1 MCEKVSALGL
11 SRNVLFVVWEYITLE
26 DPAVGMVQLEVSV
39 DLMDNSS
46 LRYIFASVFDKNVD

>member
-11 SRNVLFVVWEYITLE
+11 SGNVLFVVWEYITLE

-39 DLMDNSS
+39 DLLDNAS
-46 LRYIFASVFDKNVD
+46 L